1 MIFKL
6 AVMVVIGMS
15 AAGICRTASAQEKS
29 QWDGVYTQDQAG
41 RGQALIQAQCV
52 NCHGD
57 NLSGTGMGPCLV
69 CDEFSVK
76 LNGLTLGQLFDRIRQ
91 TEPRDNPGSLNR
103 QMTADILSFMLFTLG
118 APAGPTELPTQSD
131 VLGTIKYI
139 ATNPNSN

>member
-29 QWDGVYTQDQAG
+29 QWDGVYTQDQAW
-41 RGQALIQAQCV
+41 RGQALFQEHCV
-52 NCHGD
+52 RCHSDDLRG
-57 NLSGTGMGPCLV
+57 SVGPCLV
-69 CDEFSVK
+69 CDEVSAK
-76 LNGLTLGQLFDRIRQ
+76 WNGLTLGQLFDRIRQ

-103 QMTADILSFMLFTLG
+103 QMTADILSFMLLTMG

>member
-1 MIFKL
+1 MTFKL

-41 RGQALIQAQCV
+41 RGQALFQPKCV
-52 NCHGD
+52 NCHEHD
-57 NLSGTGMGPCLV
+57 LTGTGLGPCLV
-69 CDEFSVK
+69 CDEFSAK
-76 LNGLTLGQLFDRIRQ
+76 WNGLTLGQLFDRIRQ
-91 TEPRDNPGSLNR
+91 TEPRDNPGSLSR

>member
-1 MIFKL
+1 MTFKL

-41 RGQALIQAQCV
+41 RGQELFYQHCLR
-52 NCHGD
+52 CHEADLRG
-57 NLSGTGMGPCLV
+57 SVGPCLV
-69 CDEFSVK
+69 CDEFSAK
-76 LNGLTLGQLFDRIRQ
+76 WNGLTLGQLFDQIQQ
-91 TEPRDNPGSLNR
+91 TQPRDQPGLLSR
-103 QMTADILSFMLFTLG
+103 EMTADILSFLLLSLG
-118 APAGPTELPTQSD
+118 APAGPTELPSQSD